1 MQDKTNWWLIA
12 PFSEQTRKDIDLN
25 YQLFGGRE
33 MLITPDKKTKSL
45 IIAKNIVA
53 EAKDKFPLCVY
64 LKTQLSP
71 EERELIEKE
80 CYITTLSEDNVG
92 YTLYSILWN
101 EKQHYK
107 CEINKVVR

>member
-1 MQDKTNWWLIA
+1 
-12 PFSEQTRKDIDLN
+12 
-25 YQLFGGRE
+25 

-53 EAKDKFPLCVY
+53 QAKDKFPLCVY

-101 EKQHYK
+101 ENLYMPAGAPDIFFAGLFASPAFLMSGFSRRVFV
-107 CEINKVVR
+107 CRACLLP